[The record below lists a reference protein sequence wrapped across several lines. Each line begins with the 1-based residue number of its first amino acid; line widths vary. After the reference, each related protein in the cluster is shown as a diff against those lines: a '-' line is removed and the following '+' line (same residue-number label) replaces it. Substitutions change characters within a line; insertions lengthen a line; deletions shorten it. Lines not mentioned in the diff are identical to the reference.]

1 MDLPTRLSFQ
11 RRTIG
16 LLALAAGLLP
26 SLAFA
31 TLGGTETSIETDRVA
46 MSATAGA
53 NNAGVGYT
61 VRSFTLPSTTVVR
74 EYLSSST
81 GLVFGVAW
89 EGPAMPDLK
98 QLLGE
103 KHFDSIDSSARSR
116 NREGRRGPM
125 ELRPTGD
132 SSGLVFDSTGHM
144 RAFAGRAYLT
154 PQLPNGVDTDAI
166 R

>member
-1 MDLPTRLSFQ
+1 MQTPTRLSLQ

-26 SLAFA
+26 SLASA
-31 TLGGTETSIETDRVA
+31 TLGGTQSSIETDRLA
-46 MSATAGA
+46 MSATAGPDT
-53 NNAGVGYT
+53 AGVGYT

-81 GLVFGVAW
+81 GTVFGVAW

-103 KHFDSIDSSARSR
+103 RHFDSVDTGARSR

-125 ELRPTGD
+125 ELRPAGD

-154 PQLPNGVDTDAI
+154 PQLPTGVDTDAI